1 MQAILT
7 ITLLVVFTC
16 SDWLMD
22 IRKKRKSKARDKA
35 QKQAVESISGLER
48 FRQAKDAAKRGATH
62 FSRKLSHS
70 VSRRR
75 PSAYGDRS
83 EELQVLNC
91 LGSGIVPSGSDD
103 ACMTSLQLSSCG
115 GLACMHIICGDS

>member
-1 MQAILT
+1 MT

-22 IRKKRKSKARDKA
+22 IRKKRKSRARDKA
-35 QKQAVESISGLER
+35 HKQAVENISGMER
-48 FRQAKDAAKRGATH
+48 FRQAKDAAKRGASH

-75 PSAYGDRS
+75 TASYDDR
-83 EELQVLNC
+83 EEEQVTYCRPLLQ
-91 LGSGIVPSGSDD
+91 D
-103 ACMTSLQLSSCG
+103 
-115 GLACMHIICGDS
+115 

>member
-75 PSAYGDRS
+75 PSAHGDRS
-83 EELQVLNC
+83 EELQVINC
-91 LGSGIVPSGSDD
+91 LGSGIVPSGCDD
-103 ACMTSLQLSSCG
+103 ACMTSCSSALVEALPG
-115 GLACMHIICGDS
+115 MHILCGDS